1 MRLEAE
7 IEELEKEKASLE
19 LELSDGK
26 LGYEYLELKSK
37 RIADVIE
44 LIETKLHRWLEL
56 GQFVD

>member
-7 IEELEKEKASLE
+7 IEKLEKEKESLE
-19 LELSDGK
+19 LELSAGK
-26 LGYEYLELKSK
+26 LGYESLEQKSK

-44 LIETKLHRWLEL
+44 LIETKLQRWSEL